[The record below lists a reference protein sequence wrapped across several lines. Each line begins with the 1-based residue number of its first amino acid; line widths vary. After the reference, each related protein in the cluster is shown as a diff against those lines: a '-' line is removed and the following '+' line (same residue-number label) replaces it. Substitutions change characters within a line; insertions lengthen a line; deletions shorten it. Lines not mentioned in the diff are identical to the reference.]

1 MRHVLICILAEF
13 YRIKDAAHERCSKLR
28 RQEEDREMMEA
39 IRQDKELSLSNWTL
53 DKMNGF
59 WGRKRENGTEK
70 GTRHC
75 FAPRLRGW
83 GLD

>member
-39 IRQDKELSLSNWTL
+39 ICQDKELSLS
-53 DKMNGF
+53 K
-59 WGRKRENGTEK
+59 
-70 GTRHC
+70 
-75 FAPRLRGW
+75 
-83 GLD
+83 